1 MAVIVNLGSSGG
13 VKAERENTG
22 WGGGREALR

>member
-1 MAVIVNLGSSGG
+1 MFVIVNLGSSGG
-13 VKAERENTG
+13 VKAERESRG